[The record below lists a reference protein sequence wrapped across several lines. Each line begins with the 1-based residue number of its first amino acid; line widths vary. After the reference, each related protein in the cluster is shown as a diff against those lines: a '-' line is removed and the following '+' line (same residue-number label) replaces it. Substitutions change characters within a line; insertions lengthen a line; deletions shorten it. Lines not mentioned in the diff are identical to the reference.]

1 VALVGI
7 PIHPQVQHQQQQLA
21 EQRQQLHHV
30 LLVLFVEIKH
40 PVNIMELIG
49 TFYFKKKLN
58 HSGVVFISAVKD
70 VKVFLNVLYVK
81 I

>member
-7 PIHPQVQHQQQQLA
+7 PIHLQVQHQQQQLV

-49 TFYFKKKLN
+49 TFYFSKKLS
-58 HSGVVFISAVKD
+58 HSGVVCISAVKD